1 MESSQIFL
9 KVPQPLEPFLM
20 TLILH
25 QMTLMSGTL
34 SVLSCTVS
42 VSQPSRSVLLSL
54 AAPDFCLH
62 AREQRFCIHILATIL
77 SLPGLQ
83 FTFYSPQN
91 VRFAK
96 LLSCYFLVCLEL
108 LFDLFLFAFCS
119 QLPEKI
125 DIVWNNKMLRTAGLC
140 TTGKLRYPKRERF
153 AKIQISLKVCDS
165 AGDGGSRVAPPPCFL
180 PTPEGL
186 LLGAGVLWLPVS
198 QLSLSLLGGQVYC
211 VLLGGHYYWM
221 SHHH

>member
-1 MESSQIFL
+1 
-9 KVPQPLEPFLM
+9 
-20 TLILH
+20 
-25 QMTLMSGTL
+25 
-34 SVLSCTVS
+34 
-42 VSQPSRSVLLSL
+42 
-54 AAPDFCLH
+54 
-62 AREQRFCIHILATIL
+62 
-77 SLPGLQ
+77 
-83 FTFYSPQN
+83 
-91 VRFAK
+91 
-96 LLSCYFLVCLEL
+96 
-108 LFDLFLFAFCS
+108 
-119 QLPEKI
+119 
-125 DIVWNNKMLRTAGLC
+125 MLRTAGLC

-186 LLGAGVLWLPVS
+186 LLGAGILWLPVS